1 MYEKEWLPKALSI
14 GISYD
19 DFWNMNPRIINVHL
33 AGYKEKINRDLE
45 YDNYIAYISGIYV
58 RDALASTVGNMFSKK
73 SSKPIEYPKEPYP
86 VTKEQ
91 IKDRDER
98 ELEAQ
103 RQVFWANLQTMQTN
117 FELSHKGGSV
127 S

>member
-1 MYEKEWLPKALSI
+1 MYEKEWLPHALSM
-14 GISYD
+14 GISYN
-19 DFWNMNPRIINVHL
+19 DFWNMNPRIMNIHIE
-33 AGYKEKINRDLE
+33 GYKTKVNRDLE
-45 YDNYIAYISGIYV
+45 YDNYMAFLSGVYV

-73 SSKPIEYPKEPYP
+73 GARPIEYPKEPYP
-86 VTKEQ
+86 VTQEQ
-91 IKDRDER
+91 IKERDER

-103 RQVFWANLQTMQTN
+103 RQVFWANLQTMQAN